1 MCRLFTKC
9 FDTLYDFLYL
19 FYLYDWYIE
28 KMCICWGWE
37 DTLYFRPPGVFKWK
51 IVFSGT
57 SLQNFLDSKKIF
69 LTKTLFLLRHLMPL
83 IPEMVWVPLCSTLKP
98 LLLWVTQITLFSTP
112 FPFVNS
118 ARTGSVNRIDKSLFG
133 GFLFF
138 SCRPKSPAP
147 QPADGVSPPYYD
159 QRLSAGPIPSI
170 SLLGLR

>member
-1 MCRLFTKC
+1 
-9 FDTLYDFLYL
+9 
-19 FYLYDWYIE
+19 
-28 KMCICWGWE
+28 MCICWGWE
-37 DTLYFRPPGVFKWK
+37 DTIYFRPPGVFKWK
-51 IVFSGT
+51 TVFSGA
-57 SLQNFLDSKKIF
+57 SLQNFLDSKNF

-112 FPFVNS
+112 FQYK
-118 ARTGSVNRIDKSLFG
+118 TLIWIGSVNRIDKKPLRRLFI
-133 GFLFF
+133 F

-147 QPADGVSPPYYD
+147 QPVNGVSPPYYD